1 MKITLEIPDSSVMLM
16 VNALYR
22 AGDDLRLTS
31 AGITDPGDGERVT
44 LDGAEDVVQ

>member
-1 MKITLEIPDSSVMLM
+1 MKVLLEIPDSTAMLV

-31 AGITDPGDGERVT
+31 AGITDPGDWERVT
-44 LDGAEDVVQ
+44 LDGVEEVKQ

>member
-1 MKITLEIPDSSVMLM
+1 MKITLEIPDSSVMLT

-31 AGITDPGDGERVT
+31 ACVNDPGDGEKME
-44 LDGAEDVVQ
+44 LDGIEVVKQ